1 MKKLVSLFAVMLLA
15 LSLAACGSDTND
27 ALKDYEAV
35 VVKAEEMAKKD
46 SVTQAEFMEYS
57 NEVAEVGK
65 TFQEKASSFTE
76 SDAKRMNELS
86 ERLVK
91 AMQVIATKVK

>member
-1 MKKLVSLFAVMLLA
+1 MKKLVSLCAVMLLA
-15 LSLAACGSDTND
+15 LSLAACGSDSSD
-27 ALKDYEAV
+27 ALKDYETL

-46 SVTQAEFMEYS
+46 SVTQAEYMEFA
-57 NEVAEVGK
+57 NQAAEVGK

-86 ERLVK
+86 ERLMK
-91 AMQVIATKVK
+91 AMQSIATKIK